1 MTGSSLGL
9 TGVFW
14 IVFFAGSMLMQSI
27 GVNFISELIKKPI
40 FSIPVT
46 GIIFG
51 AAFALSLARS
61 QMIVTLRRFWL
72 SISSWL
78 LPLLLA
84 FSIIWVVA
92 LPFTGLESLFKT
104 RNACFILLWFVVLS
118 INFVNAAYQ
127 DGAGE
132 QPYGKLLSK
141 LIQYAWL
148 SLIVLVVVAWW
159 AMLLRIDQYGWTEER
174 VWGVFVLILTTFY
187 VIGYAYSVRISDVW
201 FFSMGITNIVTALIM
216 SIGLILLL
224 SPIADARRIAVH
236 SQILRLLSGKVE
248 PEKIDYAYMRWQA
261 GRYGQDALQTLSNGI
276 NHKDRDIIASKAKQ
290 TLAQKQR
297 YEANNGAE
305 SLTLEQM
312 RKRLRVIP
320 QGENLD
326 DSLIKVMQSG
336 TQWLESRCTATDVQ
350 CLVWMVDLN
359 NDGLKEAVAIILEK
373 QGVPS
378 GNAIF
383 YNHLSKDQYRYGG
396 WVNFGYGN
404 DQKFREKLITDI
416 EQGKVKTIAPK
427 FNDIEI
433 EGKRISVTSTDTQ

>member
-1 MTGSSLGL
+1 
-9 TGVFW
+9 
-14 IVFFAGSMLMQSI
+14 
-27 GVNFISELIKKPI
+27 
-40 FSIPVT
+40 
-46 GIIFG
+46 
-51 AAFALSLARS
+51 
-61 QMIVTLRRFWL
+61 
-72 SISSWL
+72 
-78 LPLLLA
+78 
-84 FSIIWVVA
+84 
-92 LPFTGLESLFKT
+92 
-104 RNACFILLWFVVLS
+104 
-118 INFVNAAYQ
+118 
-127 DGAGE
+127 
-132 QPYGKLLSK
+132 
-141 LIQYAWL
+141 
-148 SLIVLVVVAWW
+148 
-159 AMLLRIDQYGWTEER
+159 
-174 VWGVFVLILTTFY
+174 
-187 VIGYAYSVRISDVW
+187 
-201 FFSMGITNIVTALIM
+201 M

-248 PEKIDYAYMRWQA
+248 AEKIDYAYMRWQA

-433 EGKRISVTSTDTQ
+433 EGRRISVTSTGTQ